1 MRISI
6 LAALT
11 AALLANVSLAK
22 LPPLTDE
29 AKAKAAEAA
38 AKSCLDRQ
46 GRPVPAV
53 QGDGSDR
60 GRVPLESGSR
70 RRVGIGIG
78 MPAAE
83 ATPPCVDPGPYVAQA
98 PVAAKPLEA
107 SEAHS
112 PTEMATS
119 PPSSKATSAE
129 ITGPRK

>member
-29 AKAKAAEAA
+29 AKAKAAETA
-38 AKSCLDRQ
+38 AKSAWTDKVGLYKLCQTMDRLAASY
-46 GRPVPAV
+46 RASPA
-53 QGDGSDR
+53 GAAA
-60 GRVPLESGSR
+60 
-70 RRVGIGIG
+70 
-78 MPAAE
+78 PASAPE
-83 ATPPCVDPGPYVAQA
+83 ATPPCTDPGPYVAQA
-98 PVAAKPLEA
+98 TAPAAKPLEA
-107 SEAHS
+107 SGAHS